1 MKLARSSFS
10 AVPLLAAALAALASV
25 ATGCSLVALP
35 DTNAAPPAA
44 PAADVRT
51 LTPIQTHA
59 DVVSLPDIAERVV
72 KGVVSVNTQKAM
84 RGAMPSRSGDFT
96 VRGMGSGVVVDRDGT
111 IVTNHHV
118 IEGATE
124 VQVSMADGLT
134 YDATVVGSDP
144 RSDVAVLRMVEPPD
158 DLAPIGW
165 GDSESV
171 RLGETVLAVG
181 NPYGIGHTLTRGIV
195 SATGRASV
203 GIAEYE
209 NFIQTDAAINPGNS
223 GGALVDLNGRLIG
236 IPTAIFSKTGG
247 FSGISLAIP
256 SQMART
262 ITEDI
267 LQDGKVDRG
276 WLGVVLQQSESGV
289 VLAQIGE
296 ESAASA
302 AGLEAGDIVV
312 SFNGAETADLAMFR
326 SQVAFTGAGQPFTTV
341 VVRDGSPVTLQGT
354 LGRRPDDPQN

>member
-1 MKLARSSFS
+1 MKP
-10 AVPLLAAALAALASV
+10 VHTALITAALASV
-25 ATGCSLVALP
+25 ATGCSLITLP
-35 DTNAAPPAA
+35 DTNAAPPPSS
-44 PAADVRT
+44 PAADVRALPVMT
-51 LTPIQTHA
+51 TQA

-72 KGVVSVNTQKAM
+72 EGVVSVNTEKAL
-84 RGAMPSRSGDFT
+84 RGNLPTRSGDFT
-96 VRGMGSGVVVDRDGT
+96 VRGMGSGVVVDREGT

-118 IEGATE
+118 IAGATE
-124 VQVSMADGLT
+124 VQVAMADGNV

-144 RSDVAVLRMVEPPD
+144 RSDIAVLQMIDPPATLD
-158 DLAPIGW
+158 PLPW
-165 GDSESV
+165 GDSDAV

-256 SQMART
+256 SKMART
-262 ITEDI
+262 IAEDI
-267 LQDGKVDRG
+267 RVDGKVDRG
-276 WLGVVLQQSESGV
+276 WLGVALRESDAGV
-289 VLAQIGE
+289 VLTQIGDG
-296 ESAASA
+296 SAASS
-302 AGLEAGDIVV
+302 AGLEPGDIIV
-312 SFNGAETADLAMFR
+312 SFNGDDTANLEMFR

-341 VVRDGSPVTLQGT
+341 VVRDGEPVTVSGT

>member
-1 MKLARSSFS
+1 MKSASMSLSAPVVFTAAVVSF
-10 AVPLLAAALAALASV
+10 AGCAL
-25 ATGCSLVALP
+25 ALP
-35 DTNAAPPAA
+35 DSLAAPPER
-44 PAADVRT
+44 AADVRS
-51 LTPIQTHA
+51 LAPIVTQA

-72 KGVVSVNTQKAM
+72 KGVVSVNTEKAM
-84 RGAMPSRSGDFT
+84 RGNVPSRMGDFT

-118 IEGATE
+118 IDGALE
-124 VQVSMADGLT
+124 VQVAMADGNT
-134 YDATVVGSDP
+134 YAATVVGSDP
-144 RSDVAVLRMVEPPD
+144 RSDVAVLKMVEPPR
-158 DLAPIGW
+158 DLEPIAW
-165 GDSESV
+165 GDSEAV

-256 SQMART
+256 SNMART
-262 ITEDI
+262 IADDI
-267 LQDGKVDRG
+267 LADGKVDRG
-276 WLGVVLQQSESGV
+276 WLGVVLRESPDGV
-289 VLAQIGE
+289 VLTQIGE
-296 ESAASA
+296 DSAASA
-302 AGLEAGDIVV
+302 AGLEPGDLVV
-312 SFNGAETADLAMFR
+312 SFNGDQTDSLERFR
-326 SQVAFTGAGQPFTTV
+326 SQVAFAGAGQPFTTV
-341 VVRDGSPVTLQGT
+341 VVRDGAPVTVSGT